1 MDNVIPIRPARTI
14 RVWFDREGW
23 NVQMGAL
30 HKVFWKRPNA
40 SGFIDLLLL
49 QHIAHVEVI
58 GDIPDE

>member
-1 MDNVIPIRPARTI
+1 MRTI
-14 RVWFDREGW
+14 RVWFDRGSW

-30 HKVFWKRPNA
+30 HKVFWMRPNA